1 MTPRSRKR
9 GPPADITTGNPS
21 AKRSKTRLLTAQ
33 DIPDIVSAVV
43 QALPPQTGA
52 APTVSSRQTRYRN
65 SHAEDVQVTPRRSSR
80 VPRVEEEE
88 DDNSDH
94 EDFGE

>member
-1 MTPRSRKR
+1 L
-9 GPPADITTGNPS
+9 TT
-21 AKRSKTRLLTAQ
+21 Q

-43 QALPPQTGA
+43 QALPLQTGA
-52 APTVSSRQTRYRN
+52 ALTRSSRQTRDRN
-65 SHAEDVQVTPRRSSR
+65 SHAEDVQVTPCRSSR
-80 VPRVEEEE
+80 VPQVEEEE